1 MIYSFVV
8 LLKMKQLT
16 FINFLFPFFSDSFFL
31 LCFPCGGK
39 GKPRDP
45 VLDSMR
51 ISSFLE
57 IIGFAARSLVFFF
70 FFFIHSQDKER
81 GGHVG
86 VFFSNPR

>member
-16 FINFLFPFFSDSFFL
+16 FINFLFLFLFPFFSDSFFL
-31 LCFPCGGK
+31 LCFLCGGK

-51 ISSFLE
+51 ISRFLE

-70 FFFIHSQDKER
+70 YSQPRQRER
-81 GGHVG
+81 
-86 VFFSNPR
+86 RAR

>member
-16 FINFLFPFFSDSFFL
+16 FINFLFLFPFFSDSFFL
-31 LCFPCGGK
+31 LCFLCGGK

-45 VLDSMR
+45 VLDSMW
-51 ISSFLE
+51 ISRFLE

-70 FFFIHSQDKER
+70 YSQPRQRER
-81 GGHVG
+81 RARWS
-86 VFFSNPR
+86 VF